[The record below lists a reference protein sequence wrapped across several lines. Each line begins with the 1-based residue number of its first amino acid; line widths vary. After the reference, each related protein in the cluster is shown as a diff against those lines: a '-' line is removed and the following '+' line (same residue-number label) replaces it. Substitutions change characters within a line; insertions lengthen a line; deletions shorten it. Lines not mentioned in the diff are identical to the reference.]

1 MILHNHKSNR
11 VISNYKKK
19 DNLQHVF
26 SENNIMN
33 NFSINKNRSLK
44 VKSLSNFLDTTPESL
59 KNLKH
64 YYLIQHRNRM
74 LSQESTA
81 EKLFNNP
88 NISQKIKNK
97 YSNVFLETLKKE
109 NDKNNISINEKLKNY
124 YYNKNIDKDNTP
136 IFNAKKREIMKLL
149 IPNNNRDN
157 SKSHFIEKLYR
168 KKKNEGS
175 STQRSDKSYM
185 NSEINFPYKK
195 MINFRIHELEKI
207 LNRKN
212 KK

>member
-124 YYNKNIDKDNTP
+124 YYNKNIDNDNTP
-136 IFNAKKREIMKLL
+136 IFNAKKREI
-149 IPNNNRDN
+149 
-157 SKSHFIEKLYR
+157 
-168 KKKNEGS
+168 
-175 STQRSDKSYM
+175 
-185 NSEINFPYKK
+185 
-195 MINFRIHELEKI
+195 
-207 LNRKN
+207 
-212 KK
+212 